1 MTVSPRTQYLY
12 ARSVVDLVERREE
25 RGALDAPDVNLAAL
39 ATTTASHADLRQ
51 ADYYQEMLD
60 ELRTEVKAELA
71 HHYASLA
78 VRETNGDAPSVRRS
92 QRIIR
97 VKEAELAEI
106 DRLTDALSSRF
117 PTSGLDGQKRN
128 SSVSHQIHG
137 GLPTTDTIVA
147 VAASADSPRP
157 L

>member
-25 RGALDAPDVNLAAL
+25 RGALNA
-39 ATTTASHADLRQ
+39 TASHADLRQ
-51 ADYYQEMLD
+51 AEYYQEMLD

-78 VRETNGDAPSVRRS
+78 VRETNGDAPRVGRS

-117 PTSGLDGQKRN
+117 PTSGLDGQNRD
-128 SSVSHQIHG
+128 SSVAHQIHG
-137 GLPTTDTIVA
+137 GLPTSDTIVA
-147 VAASADSPRP
+147 VTASADSPRA

>member
-1 MTVSPRTQYLY
+1 MTVSPRTHYLY

-25 RGALDAPDVNLAAL
+25 RGALNAPGVNLADR

-51 ADYYQEMLD
+51 AEYYQEMLD

-78 VRETNGDAPSVRRS
+78 VRETNGDAPRVGP

-117 PTSGLDGQKRN
+117 PSPGLDGQKRD
-128 SSVSHQIHG
+128 SSVAHQIHG

-147 VAASADSPRP
+147 VAASADSPRA

>member
-12 ARSVVDLVERREE
+12 ARSVVDLVERRGE
-25 RGALDAPDVNLAAL
+25 RGALNAA
-39 ATTTASHADLRQ
+39 ASHADLRQ
-51 ADYYQEMLD
+51 AEYYLEMLD

-71 HHYASLA
+71 HHHASLA
-78 VRETNGDAPSVRRS
+78 VRETNSDAPRIRRS

-117 PTSGLDGQKRN
+117 PTSGLEGQNRD
-128 SSVSHQIHG
+128 SS
-137 GLPTTDTIVA
+137 L
-147 VAASADSPRP
+147 
-157 L
+157 

>member
-1 MTVSPRTQYLY
+1 MTVSPRTQYLC

-25 RGALDAPDVNLAAL
+25 RGALNA
-39 ATTTASHADLRQ
+39 TASHADLRQ
-51 ADYYQEMLD
+51 AEYYQEMLD

-78 VRETNGDAPSVRRS
+78 VRETNGDAPRVGP

-106 DRLTDALSSRF
+106 DQLTDALSSRF
-117 PTSGLDGQKRN
+117 PTSGLDGQNRD
-128 SSVSHQIHG
+128 SSVAHQIHG

-147 VAASADSPRP
+147 VAASADSPRA